1 MPGQRVS
8 MQLEQAFALMLAGN
22 LSDAYDTLAV
32 VLTGAADDGNRFTAQ
47 AFCGLIRHAQ
57 WASAMQAAAAQ
68 MQPKPSP
75 GAVSV
80 LPVLQSTS
88 PPLHSGLW
96 HQLEGVVHGGA
107 SCLQDAQKWTQ
118 LQA

>member
-88 PPLHSGLW
+88 PPLHSG
-96 HQLEGVVHGGA
+96 
-107 SCLQDAQKWTQ
+107 
-118 LQA
+118 